1 MKAYWNQ
8 LSEREQVLVGLGG
21 IGGLALL
28 FYLLIYDPLVSA
40 VEERKAAWIDKKTT
54 LQWMQRAQQT
64 YAHEQPP
71 IQVTAATLLSV
82 LTELLS
88 HVSFQ
93 RFPYQLE
100 QTSSGDIQLTFD
112 AVPYNLFVSWLQTQ
126 SKHYT
131 LVIKSLYLSKTN
143 TPGVVK
149 AAVVFTVES

>member
-8 LSEREQVLVGLGG
+8 LNEREQVLVGLGG
-21 IGGLALL
+21 IGGVALL
-28 FYLLIYDPLVSA
+28 FYLLIYNPLVSA
-40 VEERKAAWIDKKTT
+40 VEEKKSEWVDKKTT
-54 LQWMQRAQQT
+54 LQWMQQAQQT
-64 YAHEQPP
+64 YAHEQAPT
-71 IQVTAATLLSV
+71 QVTTATLLSV

-131 LVIKSLYLSKTN
+131 LVIKSLYFSKTN